1 VLAAI
6 ERQRGSTSPSTS
18 SLPRYGASKMRH
30 RCHWALSPVAQRCAH
45 GGASVTPEL
54 SQHRVQV
61 SEQLS
66 AWADAQAGV
75 SSMSIGRA
83 AAAHR
88 RGTP

>member
-1 VLAAI
+1 
-6 ERQRGSTSPSTS
+6 
-18 SLPRYGASKMRH
+18 M
-30 RCHWALSPVAQRCAH
+30 
-45 GGASVTPEL
+45 EL

-75 SSMSIGRA
+75 SSMSIVRA

-88 RGTP
+88 LGTP